1 MNDTSTQRRVQ
12 QLEEQ
17 LRLKEKDVQLAATIG
32 QDLLAQI
39 QTLTLRVRE
48 LEVDPSKH
56 TANTSA
62 STSKSPNLIA
72 SPFQFP
78 FPKTPT
84 RRPSVKPIASSSLAT
99 HRLSSDSPVT
109 SPVEDSFSLSAKSLL
124 TQPRTPLIIRSKSQ
138 SQLLLDGA
146 EVIPPSLTPAMS
158 GTPKQSAKNGNSS
171 NTPQMDPSLAAQID
185 SALVLQLRNLQSKT
199 STSESLRIKLEEK
212 CELFERE
219 CSTLRTQ
226 NERLSASEGEQ
237 QSVYNYRSDPMFL
250 RNLFLFALPAKLNER
265 IWQLELTNQTM
276 STTTESLQKD
286 LSRATSRLKLLER
299 ESQAAKD
306 ALDLLKQSTEKDHAE
321 SESRTENEAARKR
334 REIAHLKREKALLER
349 KVEELMQGANENM
362 ITLGEDGSFSLE
374 GSAFN
379 YDQTVGEG
387 DKNSSFSA
395 FRSSNTLNAG
405 ASRNAGFQS
414 INYGSDSSQTPLFV
428 TSLSKA
434 LDAAHAANDLLRAEN
449 SELNQNTRDLS
460 RLLLEANEMIE
471 SLKQTCRDYEAWGV
485 GIQSHAM
492 GTDENAADDAAVD
505 GAFFGSTSV
514 YDPFDGSMVF
524 DQSMMSLHDQI
535 AMSSST
541 QNLVE
546 GELEWNAG
554 EIHQDGAGQ
563 LLLSDLDALEPVAVK
578 DITEPEMDTSEV
590 GMDISPAKQHLLEK
604 DGSNATLMSA
614 AETAAANAS
623 KSEPAEPPPQKLQP
637 IMVDFCGQTDGYGFD
652 QIQAPEHAANIIV
665 NRSILHEMAD
675 FEASEAGPSAAH
687 YLDHSH
693 AVGIS
698 VTSSADTSLRSFARG
713 TPDPNASNVTS
724 QYTTNQNA
732 SAFIYYSGAAEREQW
747 NSSRLIRHRSEVTFD
762 HQTQEYVQYDGTAIE
777 ALTSTMIGTWF
788 LKFNRHGRK
797 PQLRFFWVCPYT
809 RMLHWSRTASSTGT
823 EQRTAKA
830 VYIKD
835 IRWSGQQG
843 PPTATASVSD
853 QINSVNWNKNYPPN
867 ETHAI
872 EIVSNKRSIMMMPLN
887 WNDHHSWI
895 SGLKLLMSK
904 YNEEEEGTDAPKTG
918 EVSAVPL
925 RRERGE
931 APLHERFKI
940 IDTTS
945 TIPTDRRPLSR
956 QSMGQPQRRCITPG
970 PDLGSDSA
978 NSIARRRQY
987 SYQEFTTRFSGGTT
1001 RPPPKER
1008 PDPFT
1013 LSQAL
1018 APVRQAAPAAEADDE
1033 CVDASGNPLPSWTL
1047 TVRSESPGT
1056 VKAGNGAL
1064 KPLSET
1070 PIRLPSK
1077 GLVKS
1082 LTGVRISSAGSQS
1095 TQSNRSPPVGSSPV
1109 MSPMSDDGQTP
1120 TVKRL
1125 FSRSKKETRQRRST
1139 LLSFT
1144 PIRRKDASQP
1154 EQ

>member
-1 MNDTSTQRRVQ
+1 MSDTSTQRRVQ

-56 TANTSA
+56 TAASTA

-84 RRPSVKPIASSSLAT
+84 RRQSVKPIASSSLAT
-99 HRLSSDSPVT
+99 HRLNSDSPVT
-109 SPVEDSFSLSAKSLL
+109 SPVEDLFSLSTKSP
-124 TQPRTPLIIRSKSQ
+124 QAPPRTPLIIRSKSQ
-138 SQLLLDGA
+138 SQLLLEGA
-146 EVIPPSLTPAMS
+146 EVIPPTLTPAMS
-158 GTPKQSAKNGNSS
+158 GTPKQSAKNGNAS

-226 NERLSASEGEQ
+226 NERLSASE
-237 QSVYNYRSDPMFL
+237 
-250 RNLFLFALPAKLNER
+250 AKLNER
-265 IWQLELTNQTM
+265 IWQLELTNQTL
-276 STTTESLQKD
+276 STTTESLQKE
-286 LSRATSRLKLLER
+286 LSRATSRLKVLER

-334 REIAHLKREKALLER
+334 REIAQLKREKALLER
-349 KVEELMQGANENM
+349 KVEELLQGANDNM
-362 ITLGEDGSFSLE
+362 ITLGEDGSFSLDA
-374 GSAFN
+374 S

-387 DKNSSFSA
+387 EKNSSFSA
-395 FRSSNTLNAG
+395 FRSSNTLNAAG
-405 ASRNAGFQS
+405 SRNAGFQS
-414 INYGSDSSQTPLFV
+414 FNYGSDSSQTPLFV

-471 SLKQTCRDYEAWGV
+471 SLKQTCRDYEAWGA

-492 GTDENAADDAAVD
+492 GGADENVADDVAVD
-505 GAFFGSTSV
+505 GVFFGSTSV
-514 YDPFDGSMVF
+514 YDPFDGSMAF

-535 AMSSST
+535 AMSASAH
-541 QNLVE
+541 NLVE

-563 LLLSDLDALEPVAVK
+563 LLLSDLDALEPVEAEDV
-578 DITEPEMDTSEV
+578 TEPE
-590 GMDISPAKQHLLEK
+590 MDISPAKQHLLEK
-604 DGSNATLMSA
+604 YGSNATLSA

-623 KSEPAEPPPQKLQP
+623 KSSKTEPPPQKLRP

-652 QIQAPEHAANIIV
+652 QIPGPEQSADIIV

-675 FEASEAGPSAAH
+675 FEASEAGPSAAGAPH
-687 YLDHSH
+687 FLDHSH
-693 AVGIS
+693 AVGHS

-835 IRWSGQQG
+835 IRWSDQ
-843 PPTATASVSD
+843 PSSVTATASVSE

-895 SGLKLLMSK
+895 SGLTLLMSK
-904 YNEEEEGTDAPKTG
+904 YNEGEGIDAPQNA
-918 EVSAVPL
+918 EVSRVPQN
-925 RRERGE
+925 RERTE
-931 APLHERFKI
+931 TPLHERFKI
-940 IDTTS
+940 IDATS
-945 TIPTDRRPLSR
+945 KLPTDRRPVSR
-956 QSMGQPQRRCITPG
+956 QSMGQLQRRCITPG
-970 PDLGSDSA
+970 ADLGSDGIS
-978 NSIARRRQY
+978 SIARRRQY
-987 SYQEFTTRFSGGTT
+987 SYQESVSRFSGGTT
-1001 RPPPKER
+1001 SKAS

-1056 VKAGNGAL
+1056 VKAGSSAL

-1070 PIRLPSK
+1070 PARLPSK

-1082 LTGVRISSAGSQS
+1082 LTRVRISSAGSQS
-1095 TQSNRSPPVGSSPV
+1095 TQSNQSTPVGSSPV
-1109 MSPMSDDGQTP
+1109 ASRMSDDGQTP

-1125 FSRSKKETRQRRST
+1125 FSRSKKETRQRRAT

-1144 PIRRKDASQP
+1144 PIRRKEAAQP
-1154 EQ
+1154 E

>member
-1 MNDTSTQRRVQ
+1 
-12 QLEEQ
+12 
-17 LRLKEKDVQLAATIG
+17 DVQLAATIG

-48 LEVDPSKH
+48 LEVDSSKH

-99 HRLSSDSPVT
+99 HRLNSDSPVT
-109 SPVEDSFSLSAKSLL
+109 SPIEDSFSLSAKSLL
-124 TQPRTPLIIRSKSQ
+124 NQPRTPLIIRSKSQ

-226 NERLSASEGEQ
+226 NERLSASE
-237 QSVYNYRSDPMFL
+237 
-250 RNLFLFALPAKLNER
+250 
-265 IWQLELTNQTM
+265 
-276 STTTESLQKD
+276 
-286 LSRATSRLKLLER
+286 
-299 ESQAAKD
+299 
-306 ALDLLKQSTEKDHAE
+306 DHAE

-349 KVEELMQGANENM
+349 KVKGLMQGANENM

-414 INYGSDSSQTPLFV
+414 FNHGSDSSQTPLFG

-471 SLKQTCRDYEAWGV
+471 SLKQTCRDYDAWGA

-524 DQSMMSLHDQI
+524 HQSMMSLHDQI

-541 QNLVE
+541 QHLVE

-563 LLLSDLDALEPVAVK
+563 LLLSDLDALEPVEAK
-578 DITEPEMDTSEV
+578 DITEPEMDISEV
-590 GMDISPAKQHLLEK
+590 GMDTSPAKQHLLEK

-623 KSEPAEPPPQKLQP
+623 KPEPAEPPPQKLQP
-637 IMVDFCGQTDGYGFD
+637 IMVDFCWQTDGYGFD

-693 AVGIS
+693 AVGVS
-698 VTSSADTSLRSFARG
+698 VTSSADTSLRSFAVFIDNG
-713 TPDPNASNVTS
+713 NVT
-724 QYTTNQNA
+724 
-732 SAFIYYSGAAEREQW
+732 
-747 NSSRLIRHRSEVTFD
+747 L
-762 HQTQEYVQYDGTAIE
+762 
-777 ALTSTMIGTWF
+777 
-788 LKFNRHGRK
+788 
-797 PQLRFFWVCPYT
+797 
-809 RMLHWSRTASSTGT
+809 
-823 EQRTAKA
+823 
-830 VYIKD
+830 
-835 IRWSGQQG
+835 
-843 PPTATASVSD
+843 
-853 QINSVNWNKNYPPN
+853 
-867 ETHAI
+867 
-872 EIVSNKRSIMMMPLN
+872 
-887 WNDHHSWI
+887 
-895 SGLKLLMSK
+895 
-904 YNEEEEGTDAPKTG
+904 
-918 EVSAVPL
+918 
-925 RRERGE
+925 
-931 APLHERFKI
+931 
-940 IDTTS
+940 
-945 TIPTDRRPLSR
+945 
-956 QSMGQPQRRCITPG
+956 
-970 PDLGSDSA
+970 
-978 NSIARRRQY
+978 
-987 SYQEFTTRFSGGTT
+987 
-1001 RPPPKER
+1001 
-1008 PDPFT
+1008 
-1013 LSQAL
+1013 
-1018 APVRQAAPAAEADDE
+1018 
-1033 CVDASGNPLPSWTL
+1033 
-1047 TVRSESPGT
+1047 
-1056 VKAGNGAL
+1056 
-1064 KPLSET
+1064 
-1070 PIRLPSK
+1070 
-1077 GLVKS
+1077 
-1082 LTGVRISSAGSQS
+1082 
-1095 TQSNRSPPVGSSPV
+1095 
-1109 MSPMSDDGQTP
+1109 
-1120 TVKRL
+1120 
-1125 FSRSKKETRQRRST
+1125 
-1139 LLSFT
+1139 
-1144 PIRRKDASQP
+1144 
-1154 EQ
+1154 